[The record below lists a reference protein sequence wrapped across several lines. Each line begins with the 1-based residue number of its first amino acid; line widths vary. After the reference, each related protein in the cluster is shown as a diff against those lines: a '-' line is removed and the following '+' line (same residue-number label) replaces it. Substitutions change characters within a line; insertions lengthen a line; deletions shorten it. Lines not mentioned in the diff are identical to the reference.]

1 MCLLIGILPST
12 SDLDDSSFLQGQP
25 LTSIYLSS
33 TNPRW
38 IPKSEEDLAAAI
50 SDGLLD
56 ETHYL
61 DLKEKTDPAKSGNKE
76 LARDLASFA
85 VDGGTLIIGVRED
98 KPTRTFHLEPQ
109 PLKGLPEKVEQVARS
124 LADPPLNVL
133 TNAIEA
139 SANDGTGY
147 LIVHVPASAGAPHMV
162 DGRYY
167 GRGDKTKYQ
176 MSDPEVVR
184 HHIRRRA
191 TETDALALL
200 QQEIDQDPLG
210 DVGKQ
215 SHFFFLAQP
224 TAGATDMLL
233 DLTNG
238 QHWQHRLLMLVNE
251 AYTPELNIIL
261 REPAPTLA
269 QATQGDRRAGGA
281 ALCNHN
287 LADGR
292 RHQPM
297 GQQGEDVIELQFLEH
312 GGLRLYSSRLS
323 DNPGEPSG
331 NEQVLFDAAA
341 VALTRRMLE
350 VVRLT
355 AEQAGYFGNWTLAVG
370 ATRLQGRRRNA
381 GEAWAFAGVSAR
393 YTQDTYRQAT
403 GATWADLNAGPGA
416 ITGRLLGPLLRSLG
430 SQDVFTKALSD

>member
-1 MCLLIGILPST
+1 M
-12 SDLDDSSFLQGQP
+12 
-25 LTSIYLSS
+25 TSIYLSS

-38 IPKSEEDLAAAI
+38 TPKSEADLEAAI
-50 SDGLLD
+50 SDGLLE

-61 DLKEKTDPAKSGNKE
+61 DLKEKTDPGKAGNKE

-109 PLKGLPEKVEQVARS
+109 PLKGMPEKVEQVARS

-133 TNAIEA
+133 TDAIEA
-139 SANDGTGY
+139 SANDGSGY
-147 LIVHVPASAGAPHMV
+147 LIVHVPASAAAPHMV

-176 MSDPEVVR
+176 MSDAEVVR
-184 HHIRRRA
+184 HHVQRRA

-200 QQEIDQDPLG
+200 QQEIDQDPLS
-210 DVGKQ
+210 DVGEQ
-215 SHFFFLAQP
+215 SHFFFVAQP
-224 TAGATDMLL
+224 TAGAADMLL
-233 DLTNG
+233 DLTSGAN
-238 QHWQHRLLMLVNE
+238 WRHRMAMLVEE

-261 REPAPTLA
+261 KNFTPNLA
-269 QATQGDRRAGGA
+269 DATQGDRRAGGA
-281 ALCNHN
+281 ALSSHN

-292 RHQPM
+292 QHKPT
-297 GQQGEDVIELQFLEH
+297 GQWGGEDVIEVQFFED

-323 DNPGEPSG
+323 DNPGQSSG
-331 NEQVLFDAAA
+331 DEQALFDSAA
-341 VALTRRMLE
+341 VGLTRRMLE

-370 ATRLQGRRRNA
+370 ATRLQGRRRYA
-381 GEAWAFAGVSAR
+381 GEAWAFAGMSAR
-393 YTQDTYRQAT
+393 YTQDTYKQAT
-403 GATWADLNAGPGA
+403 GATWADLNAAPGA

-430 SQDVFTKALSD
+430 SQDAFTKALSD

>member
-1 MCLLIGILPST
+1 M
-12 SDLDDSSFLQGQP
+12 
-25 LTSIYLSS
+25 TSIYLSS
-33 TNPRW
+33 TKPRW
-38 IPKSEEDLAAAI
+38 TPRSEGDLTAAI
-50 SDGLLD
+50 SEGLLE

-61 DLKEKTDPAKSGNKE
+61 DLKEKTDPGKAGNKE

-85 VDGGTLIIGVRED
+85 VDGGTLVIGVRED
-98 KPTRTFHLEPQ
+98 KATRTFHLAPQ

-133 TNAIEA
+133 TDAIEA

-147 LIVHVPASAGAPHMV
+147 LIVHVPASAAAPHMV

-176 MSDPEVVR
+176 MADAEVVR
-184 HHIRRRA
+184 HHARRRA

-200 QQEIDQDPLG
+200 QQEIDQDPLSDYG
-210 DVGKQ
+210 EQ

-224 TAGATDMLL
+224 TAGADDMLL

-238 QHWQHRLLMLVNE
+238 ANWRHRLGILLKD
-251 AYTPELNIIL
+251 AYTPELGRIL
-261 REPAPTLA
+261 TDFAPNLSD
-269 QATQGDRRAGGA
+269 ATQGDRRAGGA
-281 ALCNHN
+281 ALCSHN

-292 RHQPM
+292 THKPT
-297 GQQGEDVIELQFLEH
+297 GQWGDEDLIEVQFFED

-323 DNPGEPSG
+323 DNPGRSSDG
-331 NEQVLFDAAA
+331 EQALFDAAA
-341 VALTRRMLE
+341 VGLTRRMLE

-355 AEQAGYFGNWTLAVG
+355 AEKAGYFGNWTLAVG
-370 ATRLQGRRRNA
+370 ATRLQGRRRYA
-381 GEAWAFAGVSAR
+381 GEAWAFAGTSGR
-393 YTQDTYRQAT
+393 YSQDTYKRAT
-403 GATWADLNAGPGA
+403 GATWADLNSAPGT

-430 SQDVFTKALSD
+430 SQDLFTQALSD